1 MTPSQHLSAA
11 SRTSITHCTPGQDI
25 FSCVYDDDDNYN
37 DEDGDNDEDGNDD
50 DDDADLGK
58 TLLAPSSDGSHLVLF
73 DQSPRLRE

>member
-25 FSCVYDDDDNYN
+25 FSCVYDDDDYCN
-37 DEDGDNDEDGNDD
+37 DEDEDD

-58 TLLAPSSDGSHLVLF
+58 TLLAPLSDGSHLVLF
-73 DQSPRLRE
+73 DQSSLLRE

>member
-25 FSCVYDDDDNYN
+25 CSSVYDDDDNYN

-73 DQSPRLRE
+73 DQSPHLRE

>member
-25 FSCVYDDDDNYN
+25 CSSVYDDDDNYN

-58 TLLAPSSDGSHLVLF
+58 TLLVPSTDGSHLVLF
-73 DQSPRLRE
+73 DQSPCLRE